1 MRDPIDIL
9 TLNKFTQSR
18 SLFLYNKFVRE
29 ILKIHLTRTKNQS

>member
-18 SLFLYNKFVRE
+18 SLFPNKFARE